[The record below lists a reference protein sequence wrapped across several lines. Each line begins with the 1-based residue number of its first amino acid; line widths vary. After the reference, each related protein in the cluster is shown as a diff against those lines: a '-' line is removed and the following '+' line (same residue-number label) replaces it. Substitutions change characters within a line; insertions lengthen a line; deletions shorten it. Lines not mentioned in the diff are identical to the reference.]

1 MVRGEGKGI
10 SLHPCPFKEEECQDQ
25 VFLALVLARGTGL
38 PEQILITRV
47 SSDVQI
53 RQGTWS
59 VFPSTTASEGQG

>member
-25 VFLALVLARGTGL
+25 LFLALVLARGIGL
-38 PEQILITRV
+38 PEQTLITRV

-59 VFPSTTASEGQG
+59 VFPSATASEGQG